1 VPWKESCRFM
11 ERTKFVLRLE
21 KGERMV
27 DLCQEFGISR
37 KTGYKLWERYKR
49 LGLVGM
55 FDESRKPLRSPQRM
69 SQELQALLLS
79 GRRQHPTWGPKKVKA
94 WLETSHAGLKLPAPS
109 SIGDLFK
116 KHGLI
121 TRRRRARFAPPYGVA
136 PLEQAEAANHVWC
149 ADFKGQFRLG
159 NGKYCYP
166 LTITDRFSRFLLA
179 CEGLESAV
187 TDSSLAVFEMAFREY
202 GLPSVIRTDNGP
214 PFASRGLGGLSRLS
228 VHWMR
233 LGIRPE
239 RIEPAHPQQNG
250 QHERMHLVLKQET
263 TRPAAANFLQQQ
275 ERFDRFVHVYNQE
288 RPHEG
293 LDQRTPA
300 SHYQP
305 SPRPY
310 PETLP
315 EPAYP
320 LHDVVRTVND
330 DGRVHLWGRSQH
342 VYLSTALTGQLV
354 GLREVRPDQW
364 LVTFMHLDLG
374 IIDGVRRTLM
384 PLPHPAPADAP
395 RTATVEPQPPSATP
409 TKVSPMSPV

>member
-1 VPWKESCRFM
+1 
-11 ERTKFVLRLE
+11 
-21 KGERMV
+21 MV

-49 LGLVGM
+49 FGGVGL

-69 SQELQALLLS
+69 SKEIQELLLG
-79 GRRQHPTWGPKKVKA
+79 GRKLHPTWGPKKVKA
-94 WLETSHAGLKLPAPS
+94 WLAAKQSGLKLPAPN

-116 KHGLI
+116 RHGLV
-121 TRRRRARFAPPYGVA
+121 TRRKRPRFAAPYGKG
-136 PLEQAEAANHVWC
+136 PLEQATAANEVWC
-149 ADFKGQFRLG
+149 ADFKGQFKLG

-166 LTITDRFSRFLLA
+166 LTITDRFSRVLLA
-179 CEGLESAV
+179 CEGLERAV
-187 TDSSLAVFEMAFREY
+187 TESSLAVFEMTFRQY
-202 GLPSVIRTDNGP
+202 GLPSVIRTDNGA

-228 VHWMR
+228 VQWMR

-239 RIEPAHPQQNG
+239 RIEPAHPEQNG

-300 SHYQP
+300 TCYQP

-310 PETLP
+310 PETLSDP
-315 EPAYP
+315 EYP
-320 LHDVVRTVND
+320 LHDEVRAVGTE
-330 DGRVHLWGRSQH
+330 GQVHLWGRGKH
-342 VYLSTALTGQLV
+342 VYLSTALIGQRV
-354 GLREVRPDQW
+354 GLRELGPGQW

-374 IIDGVRRTLM
+374 IIDEAQRSFM
-384 PLPHPAPADAP
+384 PLPHPPQADAP
-395 RTATVEPQPPSATP
+395 LVATVEPPAALS
-409 TKVSPMSPV
+409 

>member
-1 VPWKESCRFM
+1 M

-21 KGERMV
+21 EGERMV
-27 DLCQEFGISR
+27 DLCREFGISR

-49 LGLVGM
+49 FGGVGL
-55 FDESRKPLRSPQRM
+55 FDESRKPMRSPQRM
-69 SQELQALLLS
+69 SKELEELLLG
-79 GRRQHPTWGPKKVKA
+79 GRKGHPTWGPKKVKA
-94 WLETSHAGLKLPAPS
+94 WLSTKNPGLKLPAPS

-116 KHGLI
+116 RHGLV
-121 TRRRRARFAPPYGVA
+121 TRRKRPRFPAAYGVG
-136 PLEQAEAANHVWC
+136 PLEQAREANHVWC
-149 ADFKGQFRLG
+149 ADFKGQFKLG

-166 LTITDRFSRFLLA
+166 LTITDRFSRVLLA
-179 CEGLESAV
+179 CEGLEGAV
-187 TDSSLAVFEMAFREY
+187 TESSLAVFQMAFRQY

-214 PFASRGLGGLSRLS
+214 PFASRGLGGLSQLS
-228 VHWMR
+228 VQWMR

-239 RIEPAHPQQNG
+239 RIEPAHPEQNG

-300 SHYQP
+300 SCYQP
-305 SPRPY
+305 SLRPF

-315 EPAYP
+315 EPEYP
-320 LHDVVRTVND
+320 LHDVVRTVNNE
-330 DGRVHLWGRSQH
+330 GRVHLWGRAQH
-342 VYLSTALTGQLV
+342 VYLSTALIGQQV
-354 GLREVRPDQW
+354 GLREVSPGQW
-364 LVTFMHLDLG
+364 LVTFMRLDLG
-374 IIDGVRRTLM
+374 IVDGARCSLM
-384 PLPHPAPADAP
+384 PLPHPTPVDAP
-395 RTATVEPQPPSATP
+395 RDATVEPQPPSANP

>member
-1 VPWKESCRFM
+1 M

-21 KGERMV
+21 EGERMV
-27 DLCQEFGISR
+27 DLCREFGISR

-49 LGLVGM
+49 FGPVGLY
-55 FDESRKPLRSPQRM
+55 DESRRPRSSPQRM
-69 SQELQALLLS
+69 SKEMQELLLG
-79 GRRQHPTWGPKKVKA
+79 GRQLHPTWGPKKVKA
-94 WLETSHAGLKLPAPS
+94 WLATKQPGLKLPASS
-109 SIGDLFK
+109 SIGDLFR
-116 KHGLI
+116 KHGLVS
-121 TRRRRARFAPPYGVA
+121 RRRRPRFPAPYGRE
-136 PLEQAEAANHVWC
+136 PLEQAAAANDVWC

-166 LTITDRFSRFLLA
+166 LTITDRFSRLLIA
-179 CEGLESAV
+179 CEALERAL
-187 TDSSLAVFEMAFREY
+187 TDSSLVVFEMAFRQY

-228 VHWMR
+228 VQWMR

-239 RIEPAHPQQNG
+239 RIEPAHPEQNG

-275 ERFDRFVHVYNQE
+275 ERFDRFIHVYNQE

-300 SHYQP
+300 SCYQP
-305 SPRPY
+305 SLRPY

-315 EPAYP
+315 EPQYP
-320 LHDVVRTVND
+320 LHDEVRTVSNE
-330 DGRVHLWGRSQH
+330 GHVHLWGRGRH
-342 VYLSTALTGQLV
+342 AYVSTALIGQRV
-354 GLREVRPDQW
+354 GLREVGPDQW

-374 IIDGVRRTLM
+374 IIDGARRSFM
-384 PLPHPAPADAP
+384 PLPQPAPAEAP
-395 RTATVEPQPPSATP
+395 REGSVEPQQPSANS